1 MKQSSE
7 RKMQLALGKLLTEV
21 SHTNKWSEETFT
33 TLASKAHVA
42 RTEAIRFYQ
51 SLIEM
56 NLLKFDKQRQA
67 FVANFDVIIW
77 KDEDAK
83 LGLIRELMEMFQIR
97 LPKGPAKGSK
107 KSAKKVSTPSGLSKE
122 RRAKTMEEAATLL
135 QAEINPLSN
144 FSAQD
149 LVRELRERGYTV
161 KASRTYTTVEEL

>member
-1 MKQSSE
+1 
-7 RKMQLALGKLLTEV
+7 
-21 SHTNKWSEETFT
+21 
-33 TLASKAHVA
+33 
-42 RTEAIRFYQ
+42 
-51 SLIEM
+51 M

-67 FVANFDVIIW
+67 FIANFDVVIW

>member
-1 MKQSSE
+1 MKQTSE

-42 RTEAIRFYQ
+42 RTEAVRFYQ

-83 LGLIRELMEMFQIR
+83 LGLVRELMEMFPIR
-97 LPKGPAKGSK
+97 LQRGPSK
-107 KSAKKVSTPSGLSKE
+107 KSNKAAKKVEPK
-122 RRAKTMEEAATLL
+122 AQNMAEAAILL
-135 QAEINPLSN
+135 EAEINPLSQ

-149 LVRELRERGYTV
+149 LVAELRNRGYEV
-161 KASRTYTTVEEL
+161 KATKTITTVEEL